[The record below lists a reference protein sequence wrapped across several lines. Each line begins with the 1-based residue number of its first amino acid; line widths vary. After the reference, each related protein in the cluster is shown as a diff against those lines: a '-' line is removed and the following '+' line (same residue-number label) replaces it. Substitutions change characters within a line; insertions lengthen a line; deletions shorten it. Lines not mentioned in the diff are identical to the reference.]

1 MLKTRLYGLDE
12 YSRHKQLIN
21 NYKLF
26 YAGSTANLKRNI
38 SNDRNV
44 YDVIRVSFTTF

>member
-1 MLKTRLYGLDE
+1 MHGLDE

-26 YAGSTANLKRNI
+26 YSGSTANLKRDTT
-38 SNDRNV
+38 NDKNV
-44 YDVIRVSFTTF
+44 YDVIKVVD